1 VRVPARVVEPLATS
15 QGADR
20 RWKFTL
26 DSSLRSRAED
36 LGINVVWPPS
46 LLLGV
51 VAVAMFF
58 AGARIGGLIGALVA
72 CGVFIAMLTATGPY
86 VRRRVE
92 RCTEAAL
99 PEVALR
105 VSRSLQTGDSL
116 EQALRALSSN
126 TVPLT
131 RGLNGLIRQIRMG
144 RPVEPALDVW
154 LARATTSAER
164 LLAAA
169 LTLGVSHGG
178 PLATALDGVGEGLRD
193 ELQHSARRRLLL
205 VQATM
210 STGVLV
216 SLPVVF
222 AIVASVV
229 RGASIF
235 DGAVGMFLVVGGLLL
250 DALGLWW
257 MSVLMRRLR

>member
-1 VRVPARVVEPLATS
+1 MNVPARVVEPLATS
-15 QGADR
+15 QGAGR
-20 RWKFTL
+20 RWRYAL
-26 DSSLRSRAED
+26 DVSLRSRAED
-36 LGINVVWPPS
+36 LGITVVCPPS
-46 LLLGV
+46 LILGV
-51 VAVAMFF
+51 VALALLF
-58 AGARIGGLIGALVA
+58 AGARIGGLIAALVA
-72 CGVFIAMLTATGPY
+72 CGVLIAMLMATGPY
-86 VRRRVE
+86 GRRRVE
-92 RCTEAAL
+92 RSAEAGL

-116 EQALRALSSN
+116 EQALCALSSN
-126 TVPLT
+126 AVPLT
-131 RGLNGLIRQIRMG
+131 RGLNVLIRQVRTG
-144 RPVEPALDVW
+144 RPLEPALDAW
-154 LARATTSAER
+154 LTCATTSAER

-222 AIVASVV
+222 AIVASVI
-229 RGASIF
+229 RGASIL
-235 DGAVGMFLVVGGLLL
+235 DGVVGMLLLVGGVLL

>member
-1 VRVPARVVEPLATS
+1 MKVPARVVEPLATS
-15 QGADR
+15 QCAGQR
-20 RWKFTL
+20 RYCTL
-26 DSSLRSRAED
+26 DASLRSTAED
-36 LGINVVWPPS
+36 LGIAVVWPPS
-46 LLLGV
+46 LLLGA
-51 VAVAMFF
+51 VAVAMLF
-58 AGARIGGLIGALVA
+58 AGARIGGLVGALVA
-72 CGVFIAMLTATGPY
+72 GGVFIATLTATGPY
-86 VRRRVE
+86 VSRRVE
-92 RCTEAAL
+92 RSAEAGL

-131 RGLNGLIRQIRMG
+131 RGLNGVIRQLRMG
-144 RPVEPALDVW
+144 RPVESALDAW
-154 LARATTSAER
+154 LMRATTSSER

-178 PLATALDGVGEGLRD
+178 PLAKALDGVGEGLRD

-229 RGASIF
+229 RGASIL
-235 DGAVGMFLVVGGLLL
+235 DGAVGMLLVVGGLLL